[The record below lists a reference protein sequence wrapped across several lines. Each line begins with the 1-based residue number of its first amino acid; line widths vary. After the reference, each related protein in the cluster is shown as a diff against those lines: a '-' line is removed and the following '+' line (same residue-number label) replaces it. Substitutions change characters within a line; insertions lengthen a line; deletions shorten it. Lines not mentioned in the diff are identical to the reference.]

1 MTNPATPD
9 TDPAAIPTLM
19 EPVAGGDAAA
29 LGGDARRDVAAPVPG
44 REHQQALFADLEPA
58 PEKPVRKPAPT
69 PAERLR
75 AAREMLRARAPAI
88 VEEVAAAHQQQL
100 HAALRQRLQQELA
113 QLLADLG
120 GPEP

>member
-1 MTNPATPD
+1 MTNPATPG

-19 EPVAGGDAAA
+19 EPVAAGDAPI
-29 LGGDARRDVAAPVPG
+29 LSGDARRDVSVRG

-120 GPEP
+120 GPDAPP